1 MNPILAHN
9 SSNSPGL
16 AWLLFSLSTVV
27 CWGLYGVFL
36 HSGQTGM
43 NDPVNG
49 RYKAFLFVGVYS
61 DPALARE
68 DLEVVRDLH
77 AAKIIGT
84 YDAAVA
90 TKDEKGVHVTKWEK
104 PTQHGAWT
112 GVAVG
117 AVLGI
122 IFPPSIIGTALV
134 GGVAGGL
141 IGHFWRGMSRKDV
154 KELGEMLDEGEAAL
168 IVIGRDRLD
177 EQLMK
182 AELKADKQME
192 KEIKVDA
199 KELDKDL
206 AEAEK
211 EMAAD

>member
-1 MNPILAHN
+1 MSAQ
-9 SSNSPGL
+9 S
-16 AWLLFSLSTVV
+16 V
-27 CWGLYGVFL
+27 
-36 HSGQTGM
+36 
-43 NDPVNG
+43 
-49 RYKAFLFVGVYS
+49 FLFVGVYA
-61 DPALARE
+61 DAALARE

-112 GVAVG
+112 GIAAG
-117 AVLGI
+117 AVVGI
-122 IFPPSIIGTALV
+122 LFPPSIIGMAAL

-141 IGHFWRGMSRKDV
+141 IGHFHGGMSRKDV
-154 KELGEMLDEGEAAL
+154 KELGELLDEGEAAL

-177 EQLMK
+177 EQLQKAGLK
-182 AELKADKQME
+182 AEKQVE
-192 KEIKVDA
+192 KELKVDA
-199 KELDKDL
+199 EELDRQL

-211 EMAAD
+211 ELAKD